1 MNLPNKITMTRMFLT
16 PIMILFFLLPIQN
29 GVGIFV
35 ALGIFILA
43 SLSDMIDGKIARKYN
58 LITDFGKFMDQIA
71 DKFIATT
78 AVILIMFENVLPVW
92 AGALVIIIISCRDT
106 LVGGIRQVAASKGTV
121 IPADMFGKFKSLFL
135 DTSSIVLML
144 FIGLTKA
151 GVEAQLLMDIVY
163 YIGISLLAI
172 GVVLTL
178 VSGVNYTIK
187 AIPFLKENH
196 SGAIE
201 EPVETEEEK

>member
-1 MNLPNKITMTRMFLT
+1 
-16 PIMILFFLLPIQN
+16 MILFFLLPIQN

-196 SGAIE
+196 SVAIE